1 MQIKTIGFILLGLG
15 VFLMLYTGFT
25 YVTTEKVIDLGAV
38 KISKEKNHF
47 IQWPPVAGV
56 VSLIGGVAVLLLSK
70 RK

>member
-1 MQIKTIGFILLGLG
+1 MKAIGVILIVLGI
-15 VFLMLYTGFT
+15 FLMLYTGFT

-47 IQWPPVAGV
+47 IQWPPIAGV
-56 VSLIGGVAVLLLSK
+56 ASIIGGVALLFLSK